1 MTPPDSGRTGTER
14 RTSFIAPPADGARGL
29 QHVLRER
36 ARTTPD
42 ATAALFLS
50 YPDGRERPEF
60 LSYGRLDRRAGAI
73 AARLLERAE
82 PGDRI
87 LLAHDPG
94 LAFVEAF
101 FGCLYAGLAA
111 VPLAPSQARDPARM
125 AAVAKDAGARLLL
138 VTGAQ
143 IARASPPED
152 SRLTVLDSES
162 LAETD
167 GRAFLDTHP
176 DRDPLAFLQ
185 YTSGTTG
192 APKGVMVRQSSLLAN
207 LEQICAAFEIDA
219 RAAGVSWLPHYH
231 DMGLIGGILTPIYT
245 GYPVALMSPLSF
257 LQHPIRWLR
266 AIHHYGRRYGEMI
279 CGGPSFAYQHCVER
293 VPEELRSGL
302 DLSCWRI
309 AFCGAE
315 PVRAEAL
322 GRFSETFAANGF
334 RASSFYP
341 CYGMAEATLFLS
353 GGPPGLG
360 ARVGDFDA
368 AALERGLARLHDPAA
383 ASAPRRL
390 VGCGVPCRGTEIR
403 IVDDR
408 GREVPEGRVGEIWA
422 SGPGIASGY
431 WGRDEAT
438 RETFAATLPQ
448 APGRAFLRTGDL
460 GFLQEGELFISGR
473 TKDLIIIAGRNIAP
487 QDLEWTAQ
495 ASHPAVVQAAA
506 FPVPLAGTEGAAMV
520 AEIERRGTSADFG
533 EISAAIRRAVA
544 AAHDVPLAA
553 LALVRPG
560 LLPRTTSGKLARG
573 QCQRAYAEG
582 RLSLLHRWQPG
593 IAATGTGTAL
603 PETPWLLRRAPHP
616 GPALRLFC
624 FPYGGGSASAYARW
638 FRHFGEDV
646 EVCPILLPG
655 WESRLTEEPIRRI
668 APLLELFE
676 DLAPKQAGIPFA
688 FFGFCLGA
696 HLAYAVA
703 RHLRRKGLPGPA
715 SLIVAAKHAPSR
727 RPRPAVPTHRL
738 DDQAFLDFSLRLMQ
752 LPSAI
757 LDKPDALRRTLHLLR
772 ASAEVDETMAF
783 AEGPPLDCP
792 ITVIGGREDWWVPIE
807 DLVPWIEASTGP
819 FTLQMVDGPHNF
831 FYQQQ
836 DAILAQVTHQLA
848 LLKAS
853 RDGTAARGD
862 ASGTPA

>member
-1 MTPPDSGRTGTER
+1 MDSPASAIARDVGR
-14 RTSFIAPPADGARGL
+14 PGL
-29 QHVLRER
+29 QHILRER
-36 ARTTPD
+36 ARSTPT
-42 ATAALFLS
+42 ATAVSFLS
-50 YPDGRERPEF
+50 YPNGQQQTRI
-60 LSYGRLDRRAGAI
+60 LSYSQLDRRAGSI
-73 AARLLERAE
+73 AARLLERAA

-101 FGCLYAGLAA
+101 FGCLYAGLVA
-111 VPLAPSQARDPARM
+111 VPLAPTHARDPVRM
-125 AAVAKDAGARLLL
+125 AAVARDAGAQVLLL
-138 VTGAQ
+138 TGAQ
-143 IARASPPED
+143 VARFSVPED
-152 SRLTVLDSES
+152 SPLTILDSES
-162 LAETD
+162 LAETE
-167 GRAFLDTHP
+167 GHAFLEAHP

-192 APKGVMVRQSSLLAN
+192 APKGVMVRQSGLLTN
-207 LEQICAAFEIDA
+207 LGQICAAVQIEVQSS
-219 RAAGVSWLPHYH
+219 GVSWLPHYH
-231 DMGLIGGILTPIYT
+231 DMGLIAGILTPIYA

-315 PVRAEAL
+315 PIRAETL
-322 GRFSETFAANGF
+322 DRFSRSFAANGF

-353 GGPPGLG
+353 GGRPGQG
-360 ARVGDFDA
+360 APAGDFDPV
-368 AALERGLARLHDPAA
+368 ALEQGEARLHDPAA

-390 VGCGVPCRGTEIR
+390 VGCGVPSPDTDIR
-403 IVDDR
+403 IVDGQR
-408 GREVPEGRVGEIWA
+408 QEVPEGRIGEIWA

-431 WGRDEAT
+431 WGKDEAT
-438 RETFAATLPQ
+438 RETFAAALPQ
-448 APGRAFLRTGDL
+448 APGKTFLRTGDL
-460 GFLQEGELFISGR
+460 GFLHEGELFISGR
-473 TKDLIIIAGRNIAP
+473 AKDLIIIAGRNIAP

-506 FPVPLAGTEGAAMV
+506 FPVLRDGTEGAAMV
-520 AEIERRGTSADFG
+520 AEVERRGTAVDVV
-533 EISAAIRRAVA
+533 EVSAAIRRAVA

-560 LLPRTTSGKLARG
+560 LLPRTTSGKLARR
-573 QCQRAYAEG
+573 QCQRDYAEG
-582 RLSLLHRWQPG
+582 RLNLLHRWQPG
-593 IAATGTGTAL
+593 AAATGTGTAL

-655 WESRLTEEPIRRI
+655 WETRLAEEPIRRI
-668 APLLELFE
+668 EPLLALFE
-676 DLAPKQAGIPFA
+676 DLAPRQAGIPFA

-696 HLAYAVA
+696 HTAYAVA
-703 RHLRRKGLPGPA
+703 RHLQRKGLPGPA
-715 SLIVAAKHAPSR
+715 SLILAAKHAPSR
-727 RPRPAVPTHRL
+727 RPKPAVPTHRL
-738 DDQAFLDFSLRLMQ
+738 DDRGFLEHTLRLMQ
-752 LPSAI
+752 PPPII
-757 LDKPDALRRTLHLLR
+757 LNNPDALHRSLNLLR
-772 ASAEVDETMAF
+772 ASAEADETMEF

-792 ITVIGGREDWWVPIE
+792 VTVIGSREDWWVTIE
-807 DLVPWIEASTGP
+807 DLVPWIEASTGR

-831 FYQQQ
+831 FYEQQ
-836 DAILAQVTHQLA
+836 DTILAQVVHELA
-848 LLKAS
+848 LLKAFQS
-853 RDGTAARGD
+853 QRAQAC
-862 ASGTPA
+862 